1 MEEKQPQLTPAIAF
15 EIIYKAT
22 GTLQLNRA
30 DGQLL
35 DAALRL
41 IASLLPQ
48 QESPVAQKEEEPAI

>member
-1 MEEKQPQLTPAIAF
+1 MEEKQPQLTPALAF

-35 DAALRL
+35 DASLRL
-41 IASLLPQ
+41 MASLLPN
-48 QESPVAQKEEEPAI
+48 ESVVAQKEEEPAI